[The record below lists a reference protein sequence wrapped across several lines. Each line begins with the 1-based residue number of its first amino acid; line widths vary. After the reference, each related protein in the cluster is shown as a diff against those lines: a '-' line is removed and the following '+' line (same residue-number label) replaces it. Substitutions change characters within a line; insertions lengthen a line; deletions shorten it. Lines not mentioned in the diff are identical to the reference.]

1 MSQVNYQATYKYFI
15 VYMLEIV
22 PWIRAGPDVKQQIKG
37 MAFDQTF
44 SIIIAD
50 DISLK
55 AKDTQQPCHPWREYG
70 WRYAHNFLLFQFS
83 DVLYLCNNSLGLAEV
98 RLHKRNGNVTDEQK
112 TEQLQTQL
120 LFFPPV
126 SQQFYLSHW
135 ISKKE

>member
-55 AKDTQQPCHPWREYG
+55 AKDTQQPCHP
-70 WRYAHNFLLFQFS
+70 
-83 DVLYLCNNSLGLAEV
+83 
-98 RLHKRNGNVTDEQK
+98 
-112 TEQLQTQL
+112 
-120 LFFPPV
+120 
-126 SQQFYLSHW
+126 
-135 ISKKE
+135 